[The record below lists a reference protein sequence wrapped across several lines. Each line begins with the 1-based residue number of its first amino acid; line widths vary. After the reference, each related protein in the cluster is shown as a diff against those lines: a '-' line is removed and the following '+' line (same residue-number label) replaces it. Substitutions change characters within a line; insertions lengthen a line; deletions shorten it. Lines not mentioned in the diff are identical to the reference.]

1 MGTCGDRILYPKAIF
16 IHLLNLTKIVYL
28 DIFILSVSPGAIL
41 LYFVMVNIVGTFAF
55 RHTWT
60 VPTIYT
66 LFYISIL
73 YETSTRG

>member
-1 MGTCGDRILYPKAIF
+1 MIVFFIFVPKAIF

-41 LYFVMVNIVGTFAF
+41 LYFVMVIFVGTFAF

-60 VPTIYT
+60 VPTICT
-66 LFYISIL
+66 IFYISIL